1 MTSKIGR
8 PTHERK
14 EHRESFRL
22 SDSDMKKI
30 QYCMEETGMSKTDI
44 IRRGVDLVYEEIT
57 NKK

>member
-1 MTSKIGR
+1 MTPRTGR
-8 PTHERK
+8 PTQERK